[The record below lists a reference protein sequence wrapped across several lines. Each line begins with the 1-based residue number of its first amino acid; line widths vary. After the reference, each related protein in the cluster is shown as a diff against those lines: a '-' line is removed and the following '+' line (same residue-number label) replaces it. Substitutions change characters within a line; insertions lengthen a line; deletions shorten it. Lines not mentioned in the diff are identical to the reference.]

1 MDSALLTYPIL
12 SHSVLSTGAPKDDR
26 LLGPEDQDR
35 EQGREQGRDTEADRD
50 AQNQK
55 KFTELVSLC
64 REFLATAAR

>member
-12 SHSVLSTGAPKDDR
+12 SCPILSTGAPKVDR
-26 LLGPEDQDR
+26 LLGSEDQDR
-35 EQGREQGRDTEADRD
+35 KQGRETEADRD
-50 AQNQK
+50 AQDQK